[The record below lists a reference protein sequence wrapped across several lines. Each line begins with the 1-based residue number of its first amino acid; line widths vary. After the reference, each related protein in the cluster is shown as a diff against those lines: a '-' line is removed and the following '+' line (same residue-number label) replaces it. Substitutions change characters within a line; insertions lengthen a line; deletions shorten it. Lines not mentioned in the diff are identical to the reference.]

1 MAGEG
6 GPAWLDRARAEQ
18 DNVRQ
23 ALRWGLRSGHGE
35 EALGLAWRF
44 ANFWSHWGLAGEAGT
59 WLERCLEAT
68 DDSPPSVDRARAL
81 TRAGDMAWI
90 GGRLR
95 RARDWYEGALAIGK
109 ELDDP
114 TRRGVAL
121 LALADLDRTQGL
133 LADARSWGEE
143 GLRAIQASGDR
154 ERIRWLVEALGR
166 IDLAE
171 GDVESARE
179 RFETSRAEAMELGN
193 EIALALIVR
202 QLGETERQAGD
213 RVAARMHLEEALG
226 LARRTDDREAEAAA
240 LLSLGRLEL
249 DGGETSTA
257 HSRLTAALRVANDAG
272 VRPVALECLDI
283 LAHARTDAGDAEEGA
298 RLLGAVEAIREQ
310 LGTPPEPRELERLQ
324 RVHAALKAALGLEPL
339 AAALG
344 AGRALSWSDAV
355 NEGLRTAAPA
365 AADRAPTAEETIDVV
380 FHRSGD
386 MWALSRS
393 GHEVLLRDSKGI
405 RYLAE
410 LIAADGRELH
420 VLDLA
425 GAGLEQPG
433 SELLDDAA
441 RSAYRQRLAE
451 LEEELDE
458 AERFGDPERVR
469 RASDERDSLNAELAA
484 ALGLGGR
491 SRRTPSS
498 VERARKAVTNRIRD
512 ALVRIERKDP
522 ELGEHLRRS
531 VRMGTECALPARAAL
546 TAGRCASRSD
556 ATPNVAPPI

>member
-1 MAGEG
+1 M
-6 GPAWLDRARAEQ
+6 
-18 DNVRQ
+18 
-23 ALRWGLRSGHGE
+23 
-35 EALGLAWRF
+35 
-44 ANFWSHWGLAGEAGT
+44 
-59 WLERCLEAT
+59 WLESCLEAT

-95 RARDWYEGALAIGK
+95 RARDWYEGALAIGT

-179 RFETSRAEAMELGN
+179 RFQTSRAEAMELGN

-257 HSRLTAALRVANDAG
+257 HSRLTAALRVADDAG

-283 LAHARTDAGDAEEGA
+283 LAHARAEAGDAERGA
-298 RLLGAVEAIREQ
+298 LLLGAVEAIREQ
-310 LGTPPEPRELERLQ
+310 LGTPPEPRELERLE
-324 RVHAALKAALGLEPL
+324 RVHGALKAALGLEPL

-355 NEGLRTAAPA
+355 DEGLRTAEPAA
-365 AADRAPTAEETIDVV
+365 AADRPPTAEEAIDVV

-386 MWALSRS
+386 MWAISRS

-410 LIAADGRELH
+410 LIAAEGRELH
-420 VLDLA
+420 ALDLA

-433 SELLDDAA
+433 WELLDDAA

-498 VERARKAVTNRIRD
+498 VERARKAVSNRIRD
-512 ALVRIERKDP
+512 ALVRIEREDP
-522 ELGEHLRRS
+522 ELGAHLRRS
-531 VRMGTECALPARAAL
+531 VRMGSECAYQPEPR
-546 TAGRCASRSD
+546 SRWSLR
-556 ATPNVAPPI
+556 VA